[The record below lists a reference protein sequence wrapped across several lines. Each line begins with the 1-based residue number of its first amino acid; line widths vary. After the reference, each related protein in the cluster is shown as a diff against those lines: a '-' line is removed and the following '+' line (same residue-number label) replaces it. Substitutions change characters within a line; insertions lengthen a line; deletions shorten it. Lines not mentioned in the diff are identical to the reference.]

1 MSTHDEKVVQSVYDT
16 IRECLNE
23 KDLHIELSSTLAEDL
38 DIDSSDAYCLIM
50 ELEEIHNV
58 VIDDKV
64 IGQFSTVES
73 VVNYVEDLLKS
84 A

>member
-1 MSTHDEKVVQSVYDT
+1 MKDYDEKVIQSVYAA

-23 KDLHIELSSTLAEDL
+23 KDLHIELSSTLAENL

-50 ELEEIHNV
+50 ELEEVHGI
-58 VIDDKV
+58 VIDEK
-64 IGQFSTVES
+64 ILEHFTTVES
-73 VVNYVEDLLKS
+73 VVQHVEELLQS